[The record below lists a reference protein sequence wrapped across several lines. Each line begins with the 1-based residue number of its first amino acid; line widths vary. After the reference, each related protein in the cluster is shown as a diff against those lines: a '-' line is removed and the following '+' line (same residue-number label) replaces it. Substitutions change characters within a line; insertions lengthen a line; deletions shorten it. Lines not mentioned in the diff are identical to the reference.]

1 MHENDG
7 TGSFTEVS
15 SALNLNDPIQTWSS
29 AWGDFDNDG
38 DMDVFVGASSTTDGT
53 HKLMRNNGNS
63 TFTNVTSTSG
73 ILPSLTNT
81 GIENA
86 TYDFDNDGNLDIAS
100 NGSVLYGNGDLTF
113 TVYDNILSGG
123 NGSFGD
129 LNNDG
134 FIDAISGN
142 TLYTNATNSN
152 NWITITTTGDA
163 SNINGIGSRI
173 ELYTASGVQIRDV
186 RSGEGFRFMSTLN
199 THFGLGTETEI
210 TNIIIYWPSG
220 TIDNI
225 ANPAINT
232 HHVFTEGQSLS
243 VIDQTLSDLL
253 IYPNPVKNTLSIS
266 SNVNLE
272 GKIATVFN
280 IEGKRILNKRLQD
293 NTLDVSPLEKGNYL
307 LRLESNGKVFTT
319 KFIKN

>member
-1 MHENDG
+1 M
-7 TGSFTEVS
+7 V
-15 SALNLNDPIQTWSS
+15 AI
-29 AWGDFDNDG
+29 
-38 DMDVFVGASSTTDGT
+38 
-53 HKLMRNNGNS
+53 
-63 TFTNVTSTSG
+63 
-73 ILPSLTNT
+73 
-81 GIENA
+81 
-86 TYDFDNDGNLDIAS
+86 
-100 NGSVLYGNGDLTF
+100 
-113 TVYDNILSGG
+113 TV
-123 NGSFGD
+123 
-129 LNNDG
+129 
-134 FIDAISGN
+134 
-142 TLYTNATNSN
+142 
-152 NWITITTTGDA
+152 
-163 SNINGIGSRI
+163 
-173 ELYTASGVQIRDV
+173 Q
-186 RSGEGFRFMSTLN
+186 
-199 THFGLGTETEI
+199 
-210 TNIIIYWPSG
+210 SG